1 MATGG
6 IGAWQSM
13 SADPNCVCEGGFG
26 EVTSIVKSPLFYG
39 AGMGVLPGLS
49 HQDTA
54 ILAGVLTGLATFL
67 FLAIPILC
75 CLCPFPCLCCGGA
88 GGKSS
93 KAMAAAAGGATK
105 RKEKHMHDGISG
117 RSTDVESIMSFRSFD
132 KNWDKLDK
140 VDYDNLYEV
149 DMKLPRVWLET
160 LRGVPDD
167 QIDGRLQELEATNW
181 QGTDMHRSSE
191 GRHGGYDEGRD
202 MQTLERNMTMESS
215 GGYGTGGGGYGTG
228 GGGYGTGGGN
238 GHIYSTSTSGRDG
251 GQVLEWETTRQINI
265 AASELPEQE
274 YIYEREFRQ
283 EMNGM
288 ERDNFMKIYQTY
300 RRMLDDSKQ
309 TAF

>member
-1 MATGG
+1 MATTGV
-6 IGAWQSM
+6 GAWQSM

-93 KAMAAAAGGATK
+93 KAMAAAAAGGAAK

-160 LRGVPDD
+160 LRGVPED

-181 QGTDMHRSSE
+181 QGADMYRGD
-191 GRHGGYDEGRD
+191 GRHGAFDEGGN
-202 MQTLERNMTMESS
+202 MQTLERNMTMETS
-215 GGYGTGGGGYGTG
+215 
-228 GGGYGTGGGN
+228 GGYGTGGGN